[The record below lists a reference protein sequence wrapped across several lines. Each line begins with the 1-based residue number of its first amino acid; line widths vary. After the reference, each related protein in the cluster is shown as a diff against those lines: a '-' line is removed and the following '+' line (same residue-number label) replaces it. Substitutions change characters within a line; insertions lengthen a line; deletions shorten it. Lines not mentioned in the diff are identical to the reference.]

1 MNSSFANAPAVSV
14 QLQTCRFT
22 QQLDPGDRT
31 RPREG
36 QALERGKCETD
47 RVPES
52 GHDQLLAAG
61 GLDRREELGVLGV
74 IWSSV
79 FGSRIA
85 RLVMSVS
92 SNLGFDR
99 VYVMIEL
106 STL

>member
-1 MNSSFANAPAVSV
+1 MRLARRAAHGV
-14 QLQTCRFT
+14 
-22 QQLDPGDRT
+22 DDRVDLVPLAQ
-31 RPREG
+31 RV
-36 QALERGKCETD
+36 ERWKCETD

-92 SNLGFDR
+92 SNLGFDW
-99 VYVMIEL
+99 VCVMIEL